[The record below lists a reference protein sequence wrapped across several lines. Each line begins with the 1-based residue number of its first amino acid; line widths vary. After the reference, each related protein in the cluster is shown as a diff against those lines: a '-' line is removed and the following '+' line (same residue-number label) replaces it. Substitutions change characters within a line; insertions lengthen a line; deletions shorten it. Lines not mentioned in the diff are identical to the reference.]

1 MTILLIIAAVIG
13 ITALLAAI
21 LTAIHPAVF
30 YSAWLSALTLLSFR
44 DAWMG
49 RWWWQFATDMA
60 LAALTLWS
68 WRKEA
73 LDAQDARSQA
83 KA

>member
-1 MTILLIIAAVIG
+1 MTILLIIAASIAVL
-13 ITALLAAI
+13 ALLAAI

-30 YSAWLSALTLLSFR
+30 YSAWLFALSLITFR
-44 DAWMG
+44 DAYLG

-60 LAALTLWS
+60 LAALTIWS

-73 LDAQDARSQA
+73 LDDRSQA

>member
-1 MTILLIIAAVIG
+1 VTILLIIAAVIG
-13 ITALLAAI
+13 IVALLAAI

-30 YSAWLSALTLLSFR
+30 YSAWLSALALLSFR

-49 RWWWQFATDMA
+49 RWWWQFALDMA

-73 LDAQDARSQA
+73 LDHRSQRSA
-83 KA
+83 